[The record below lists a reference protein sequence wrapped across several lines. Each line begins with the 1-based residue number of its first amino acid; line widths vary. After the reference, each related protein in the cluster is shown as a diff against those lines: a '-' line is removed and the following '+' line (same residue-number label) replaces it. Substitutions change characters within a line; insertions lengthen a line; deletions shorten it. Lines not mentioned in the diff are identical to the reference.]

1 METTLTEIIKY
12 KIREQGPISFH
23 DFMEMALYYPELG
36 YYTSTPDK
44 IGKHGDYY
52 TSPYLTNVFGN
63 IIAKQ
68 LEQMWLLTGK
78 KDCTIFVYGT
88 GMASLCNAFLAQ
100 LKQNK
105 DFFKKLRY

>member
-1 METTLTEIIKY
+1 METTLSEIIKN

-63 IIAKQ
+63 VIAKQ
-68 LEQMWLLTGK
+68 LEEMWLLTGK
-78 KDCTIFVYGT
+78 KDFTVVEYGA
-88 GMASLCNAFLAQ
+88 GMGSLCNDILDQ
-100 LKQNK
+100 LKAE
-105 DFFKKLRY
+105 

>member
-1 METTLTEIIKY
+1 METTLTEIIKN

-36 YYTSTPDK
+36 YYTSAADK

-63 IIAKQ
+63 LIAQQ
-68 LEQMWLLTGK
+68 LEEMWLLTRK
-78 KDCTIFVYGT
+78 KDFTIFEYCSRMG
-88 GMASLCNAFLAQ
+88 SLSNHILDQ

-105 DFFKKLRY
+105 